1 MLIIKRSSSRAA
13 ALLYIVSYIS
23 ISITSGSSIQKEED
37 SVSLRGGRR
46 RLQESPY
53 LLQQQ
58 PQQQTSPYL
67 QQQPQLVG
75 AEPQSPYLQ
84 QGEESQ
90 ASPYLQQPQQDG
102 QLIAAEPQLASPYLQ
117 QAQQEEVLLAPEPQ
131 NELLDEAGWEIG
143 GGQLA
148 TGTELQA
155 SPVESDVK
163 ASWQELEE
171 ASWKKNDEEP
181 KLSPE
186 DQNENELEEQAP
198 QMAPTQPPVH
208 ELTPEELNQKQM
220 RSYLGGLIPSVDEN
234 ILPMFLRN
242 TLETKGGYAMDLYGG
257 SGEPVLKNRD
267 LVFYW
272 HGKYISWI
280 YIIYVI
286 WYGSSFYF
294 RQCLVSYLIFFIV
307 PRTGGLT
314 MKNISKL
321 LHVCCTLSHSFT
333 NIVLICICLILLLN
347 SELLL

>member
-1 MLIIKRSSSRAA
+1 MSTVKRSSSRAA
-13 ALLYIVSYIS
+13 ALLYIVSC

-84 QGEESQ
+84 QGGESQ
-90 ASPYLQQPQQDG
+90 VSPYLQQPQQDG
-102 QLIAAEPQLASPYLQ
+102 QLVAAEPQLASPYLQ

-155 SPVESDVK
+155 SQVESDAK
-163 ASWQELEE
+163 PSWQELEE

-181 KLSPE
+181 KPTPE
-186 DQNENELEEQAP
+186 DQNDNELEEQAP
-198 QMAPTQPPVH
+198 QMAPTQAPVH

-220 RSYLGGLIPSVDEN
+220 RSYLGGLIPAVDEN

-272 HGKYISWI
+272 H
-280 YIIYVI
+280 
-286 WYGSSFYF
+286 
-294 RQCLVSYLIFFIV
+294 V

-321 LHVCCTLSHSFT
+321 LHICCTLSHSLT
-333 NIVLICICLILLLN
+333 NIVLICIYLILLFN

>member
-1 MLIIKRSSSRAA
+1 MYIYSNMSTIKRSSSRAA
-13 ALLYIVSYIS
+13 ALLYMVSY

-53 LLQQQ
+53 LLQ
-58 PQQQTSPYL
+58 PQQETSPYL

-75 AEPQSPYLQ
+75 AEEPQSPYLQ

-90 ASPYLQQPQQDG
+90 VSPYLQQPQQDG

-131 NELLDEAGWEIG
+131 NELDEAGWEIG

-155 SPVESDVK
+155 SPVESDTK
-163 ASWQELEE
+163 PSWQELEE
-171 ASWKKNDEEP
+171 ASWKKNEEEP
-181 KLSPE
+181 KPTQE
-186 DQNENELEEQAP
+186 NQNENELEEQPP
-198 QMAPTQPPVH
+198 QMAPTQPPIH

-272 HGKYISWI
+272 H
-280 YIIYVI
+280 
-286 WYGSSFYF
+286 
-294 RQCLVSYLIFFIV
+294 V
-307 PRTGGLT
+307 PRTAGLT
-314 MKNISKL
+314 MKNISKCIY
-321 LHVCCTLSHSFT
+321 VVQS
-333 NIVLICICLILLLN
+333 LIHLQIFD
-347 SELLL
+347 SSTSVQYTA

>member
-1 MLIIKRSSSRAA
+1 MSTIKRSSSRAA
-13 ALLYIVSYIS
+13 ALLYIVSY

-84 QGEESQ
+84 QGGEPQS
-90 ASPYLQQPQQDG
+90 SPYLQQPQQDG

-131 NELLDEAGWEIG
+131 NELLDEVGWEIG

-155 SPVESDVK
+155 SPVESDAK
-163 ASWQELEE
+163 KPSWQELEE

-181 KLSPE
+181 KPIPE

-198 QMAPTQPPVH
+198 QMAPTQAPVH

-220 RSYLGGLIPSVDEN
+220 RSYLGGLIPAVDEN

-272 HGKYISWI
+272 HI
-280 YIIYVI
+280 
-286 WYGSSFYF
+286 
-294 RQCLVSYLIFFIV
+294 
-307 PRTGGLT
+307 PRSGGLT

-321 LHVCCTLSHSFT
+321 LQICCTLSYLFT